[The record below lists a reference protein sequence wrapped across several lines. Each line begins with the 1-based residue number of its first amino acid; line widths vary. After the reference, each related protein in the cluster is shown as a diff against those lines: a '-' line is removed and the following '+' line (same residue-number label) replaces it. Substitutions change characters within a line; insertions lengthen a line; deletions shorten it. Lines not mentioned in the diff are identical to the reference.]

1 VAVQDL
7 SGVESEL
14 SGGTGAAL
22 EGERADASRRR
33 FLQLA
38 APVAAGG
45 LAAFLSACGSSSD
58 PATAEDKSSDAQSPK
73 GGHDL
78 EVVNFALTLEYI
90 ESDFY
95 DKVVSAGIFS
105 GDVGT
110 LFALIQTNEREH
122 VAALEALAKKIAAKK
137 DTIAERP
144 QTKFPLGG
152 SPRSVLRLA
161 ATLENTGAAAY
172 LGQAATL
179 GNKEVLAAALSIHS
193 VEARHAAKLNRLV
206 GEEFTPDGAFAA
218 PMEMEEVLD
227 AVAPFIV

>member
-7 SGVESEL
+7 SRVES
-14 SGGTGAAL
+14 GVTDGMRAA
-22 EGERADASRRR
+22 EGDERADASRRR

-78 EVVNFALTLEYI
+78 EVVNYALTLEYI

-95 DKVVSAGIFS
+95 DKVVTSGMFS
-105 GDVGT
+105 GAVGD
-110 LFALIQTNEREH
+110 LFAMIQQNEHEH
-122 VAALEALAKKIAAKK
+122 VVALQALARKLGGPIQ
-137 DTIAERP
+137 DPPRTH
-144 QTKFPLGG
+144 FPLGG
-152 SPRSVLRLA
+152 PRSVVEMA

-179 GNKEVLAAALSIHS
+179 GNKEVLAAALSIHT

-206 GEEFTPDGAFAA
+206 GREFTPDGAFAA
-218 PMEMEEVLD
+218 PMERREVLD

>member
-1 VAVQDL
+1 VAVQEL
-7 SGVESEL
+7 SGVDNEVAGGDEL
-14 SGGTGAAL
+14 AQA
-22 EGERADASRRR
+22 GERADASRRR

-58 PATAEDKSSDAQSPK
+58 PATADDKSSDAQSPK

-78 EVVNFALTLEYI
+78 AVVNFALTLEYI

-95 DKVVSAGIFS
+95 DKVVSAGMFS
-105 GDVGT
+105 GQVGALMT
-110 LFALIQTNEREH
+110 LIRSHEREH
-122 VAALEALAKKIAAKK
+122 VAALEALAKKLGGPV
-137 DTIAERP
+137 AEKP
-144 QTKFPLGG
+144 QTRFPLGG

-179 GNKEVLAAALSIHS
+179 GNKEVLASALAIHTI
-193 VEARHAAKLNRLV
+193 EARHAAKLNRLV
-206 GEEFTPDGAFAA
+206 GRDFAPDGAFAS
-218 PMEMEEVLD
+218 PLEMGEVMD